1 MRESEYDYIV
11 KMVKYAIDMA
21 YRRGEAGVYSRV
33 KQILAIRGVSE
44 EQFAEMEEMYYYG
57 ILH

>member
-1 MRESEYDYIV
+1 MRESEYDYVI

-21 YRRGEAGVYSRV
+21 YQGKAGVYSRV